1 MEVFDRIENVKD
13 TDSFT
18 CFLKA
23 LAQDYK
29 DNHDEWKNWS
39 IEDYL
44 KSIAAWFE
52 DTNENN
58 EFEQLYFKELAKIF
72 YVGKIYE

>member
-1 MEVFDRIENVKD
+1 MEVFDRIENVNDK
-13 TDSFT
+13 DSFT

-44 KSIAAWFE
+44 KSIAAWIE

-58 EFEQLYFKELAKIF
+58 GFEQLYFKELAKIF